1 MTAGGAGGRAPDG
14 TAIVLCGDAY
24 RTDNGK
30 TAHGLVRGSERYR
43 IVGVVDSSCA
53 GQDAGVLLDGKPRGI
68 PVFDSVSG
76 AISALPALPDFA
88 VIGVATSG
96 GILPPGLRADAARA
110 IDAGVSVVNGMHH
123 LLGDD
128 PALAAAAR
136 ERGVTITDVRRPKKT
151 SDLHFWTGEI
161 REVEAPR
168 IPVLGTDCAV
178 GKRTTARLLT
188 EACRARGLR
197 AEMIFTGQTGW
208 LQGGKWGFILDA
220 TPNDFVS
227 GEIEHAVV
235 SCARD
240 ARPDVIFLEG
250 QSALR
255 NPSGPC
261 GSELLLSAGAR
272 AAILQ
277 HAPARSEYEG
287 FEGLGYPIPLLEDEI
302 DLIRRY
308 GAETLGV
315 ALNTHGLDAGRR
327 ESIREELEN
336 GLGIPVVCPLDDPD
350 GVGRLL
356 PPIER
361 HLREMAASR
370 GERPE
375 AASKPGKHAS

>member
-1 MTAGGAGGRAPDG
+1 VDG

-30 TAHGLVRGSERYR
+30 TAHGLVRGGDRYR
-43 IVGVVDSSCA
+43 VVGVVDSTCP
-53 GQDAGVLLDGKPRGI
+53 GEDAGALLDGRPRGI
-68 PVFDSVSG
+68 PVFGSVSD
-76 AISALPALPDFA
+76 ALAKLPAKPDFA

-96 GILPPGLRADAARA
+96 GVLPPPLREDVRRA
-110 IDAGVSVVNGMHH
+110 IDAGVSIVNGLHE
-123 LLGDD
+123 LVADD

-136 ERGVTITDVRRPKKT
+136 ERGVTVVDVRRPRKT
-151 SDLHFWTGEI
+151 SELHFWTGEI
-161 REVEAPR
+161 RTVAAPR

-188 EACRARGLR
+188 EACREAGLR
-197 AEMIFTGQTGW
+197 AEMIHTGQTGW
-208 LQGGKWGFILDA
+208 LQGGRWGFILDA

-227 GEIEHAVV
+227 GELEHAIVA
-235 SCARD
+235 CDREAH
-240 ARPDVIFLEG
+240 PDVIFLEG

-277 HAPARSEYEG
+277 HAPARAE
-287 FEGLGYPIPLLEDEI
+287 FEGLEGMGYPIPPLEDEI
-302 DLIRRY
+302 DLVRRY

-315 ALNTHGLDAGRR
+315 ALNTHALDGRAR
-327 ESIREELEN
+327 ERVRAELE
-336 GLGIPVVCPLDDPD
+336 GRLGIPVVCPLEG

-356 PPIER
+356 PAIER
-361 HLREMAASR
+361 HVRTAKAAAS
-370 GERPE
+370 
-375 AASKPGKHAS
+375 

>member
-1 MTAGGAGGRAPDG
+1 MTADRANASPLDG

-30 TAHGLVRGSERYR
+30 TAHGLVRGTDRYR
-43 IVGVVDSSCA
+43 LVGIVDSSCA
-53 GQDAGVLLDGKPRGI
+53 GQDAGVLLDGKSRGI
-68 PVFDSVSG
+68 PVFDSVGG
-76 AISALPALPDFA
+76 ALSALAVPPDFA

-96 GILPPGLRADAARA
+96 GVLPPGLRADAARA
-110 IDAGVSVVNGMHH
+110 IEAGISVVNGMHD
-123 LLGDD
+123 LVGDD

-136 ERGVTITDVRRPKKT
+136 ERGVSITDVRRPKQT
-151 SDLHFWTGEI
+151 SELHFWTGEI
-161 REVEAPR
+161 RNVEAPR

-188 EACRARGLR
+188 EACRARGMK

-208 LQGGKWGFILDA
+208 LQGGRWGFILDA

-235 SCARD
+235 SCARE

-287 FEGLGYPIPLLEDEI
+287 FEGLGYPIPPLEDEI
-302 DLIRRY
+302 DLVRRY
-308 GAETLGV
+308 GAETLGI
-315 ALNTHGLDAGRR
+315 ALNTHGLESGRR
-327 ESIREELEN
+327 ERIREELESR
-336 GLGIPVVCPLDDPD
+336 LGIPVVCPLDDPD

-361 HLREMAASR
+361 HLRK
-370 GERPE
+370 GER
-375 AASKPGKHAS
+375 AS